1 MQTVS
6 EIKQAILDLP
16 KAEYTEMIEW
26 LYELGEQEW
35 EEWDRQFEED
45 VKAGRLDFLADAA
58 LAAKARGEL
67 RDLKDI

>member
-1 MQTVS
+1 MQSVS
-6 EIKQAILDLP
+6 EIKQAILELP
-16 KAEYTEMIEW
+16 IAEYTEMIEW
-26 LYELGEQEW
+26 LYEMGEREW

-45 VKAGRLDFLADAA
+45 VKAGRLDFLAGEA

>member
-6 EIKQAILDLP
+6 EIKQAILELP
-16 KAEYTEMIEW
+16 IAEYTEMIEW
-26 LYELGEQEW
+26 LYELGEREW

-45 VKAGRLDFLADAA
+45 VKAGRLDFLADEA
-58 LAAKARGEL
+58 LTAKARGEL

>member
-6 EIKQAILDLP
+6 EIKQAILELP
-16 KAEYTEMIEW
+16 IAEYAEMIEW
-26 LYELGEQEW
+26 LYEMGEREW

-45 VKAGRLDFLADAA
+45 VKAGRLDILADEA

>member
-6 EIKQAILDLP
+6 EIKQAILELP

-26 LYELGEQEW
+26 LYELGEHEW

-45 VKAGRLDFLADAA
+45 VKAGRLDVLAEAA

>member
-1 MQTVS
+1 MQSVS
-6 EIKQAILDLP
+6 EIKQAILELP
-16 KAEYTEMIEW
+16 IAEYTEMIEW
-26 LYELGEQEW
+26 LYEMGEREW

-45 VKAGRLDFLADAA
+45 VKAGRLDILANEA

>member
-16 KAEYTEMIEW
+16 IAEYTEMIEW
-26 LYELGEQEW
+26 LYELGEREW

-45 VKAGRLDFLADAA
+45 VKAGRLDFLAEEA
-58 LAAKARGEL
+58 LTAKARGEL